1 MAQARRAKALVKY
14 RGQDISRYVTTFS
27 YTDNYDQTD
36 DLRITLSDRDKRWIS
51 DFFPETGD
59 TLEASIEVFD
69 WNRSGDNR
77 TFDFGSFEIDDVSW
91 DGAVSI
97 SATAVPITSNGRS
110 EKKHRTW
117 KKVNL
122 SAIAGDIADDAGLEL
137 VYDTDIDPFYDVADQ
152 IDKSDLEYLEEL
164 CKSDGLCLKVT
175 DGQLIVFEESK
186 YENEPEVTTIIRG
199 DSNII
204 GEPRFNRMAKDV
216 YKACEI
222 SHFDPKTDQLYTGY
236 FEAPN
241 VGDVGHTLTLR
252 EHFNGEG
259 DDISL
264 DRKAKARCREKNRN
278 EWTCDITM
286 KGDIIYFSGTNVEY
300 EGWYRFDGKYHITN
314 CTHTIG
320 NGGYTTAMRTRRC
333 LEGY

>member
-1 MAQARRAKALVKY
+1 MAKARRARAKVMY
-14 RGQDISRYVTTFS
+14 RGQDISRHITNFI

-36 DLRITLSDRDKRWIS
+36 DLRVALSDRDKRWIS

-59 TLEASIEVFD
+59 TLQAEIEVFD
-69 WNRSGDNR
+69 WNSNGDNR
-77 TFDFGSFEIDDVSW
+77 TINLGSFEIDDVDW

-97 SATAVPITSNGRS
+97 SATAVPITGSGRS
-110 EKKHRTW
+110 EKKHETW
-117 KKVNL
+117 KKASL
-122 SAIAGDIADDAGLEL
+122 SAIAGDIAGNVGVALK
-137 VYDTDIDPFYDVADQ
+137 YDTNVDPFYDVADQ
-152 IDKSDLEYLEEL
+152 VDKSDLEYLEEL
-164 CKSDGLCLKVT
+164 CKSDGLCLKIT

-186 YENEPEVTTIIRG
+186 YESEPPVVTIIRG
-199 DSNII
+199 SSNII
-204 GEPRFNRMAKDV
+204 GEPRFRRRAKDV

-222 SHFDPKTDQLYTGY
+222 SHFDPKTDELYQGY

-264 DRKAKARCREKNRN
+264 NRKAKARCREKNRN
-278 EWTCDITM
+278 EWTCDVDM

-300 EGWYRFDGKYHITN
+300 EGWYRFDGTYHITN
-314 CTHTIG
+314 CVHAIG
-320 NGGYTTAMRTRRC
+320 SGGYTTALRTRRC

>member
-1 MAQARRAKALVKY
+1 MAKARRARAKIMY
-14 RGQDISRYVTTFS
+14 RGQDISRHVTNFS

-36 DLRITLSDRDKRWIS
+36 DLRVSLSDRDKRWIS

-59 TLEASIEVFD
+59 TLQASIEVVD
-69 WNRSGDNR
+69 WNSNGDNR
-77 TFDFGSFEIDDVSW
+77 TIDLGSFEIDDVTW
-91 DGAVSI
+91 DGTVSI
-97 SATAVPITSNGRS
+97 SATAVPITGSGRS
-110 EKKHRTW
+110 EKKHETW
-117 KKVNL
+117 KQVSL
-122 SAIAGDIADDAGLEL
+122 STIAEDIAGNVGVSL
-137 VYDTDIDPFYDVADQ
+137 VYDTNVEPFYDVADQ

-186 YENEPEVTTIIRG
+186 YESEPEVATIIRG
-199 DSNII
+199 SSNII
-204 GEPRFNRMAKDV
+204 GEPRFNRKAKDV

-222 SHFDPKTDQLYTGY
+222 SHFDPKTDELYTGY

-252 EHFNGEG
+252 EHFNGES
-259 DDISL
+259 DDMSL
-264 DRKAKARCREKNRN
+264 DRKARARCREKNRN

-286 KGDIIYFSGTNVEY
+286 KGDIIYFSGTNVGY

-314 CTHTIG
+314 CNHNIG
-320 NGGYTTAMRTRRC
+320 SGGYVTSLRTRRC